1 MKLRP
6 HHAAILFSA
15 CLVLVSRTAEAVVPP
30 SVDWIEVQR
39 YTSSEP
45 NRLYHFTYL
54 IPSGNAIYLVR
65 ISNFAKATAS
75 PIVVLQSLDL
85 GTSIPPGR
93 SWQVIHRWEKN
104 PPSGEGDVQF
114 EATYAIPIGSAV
126 HLIRTSNLAGIELER
141 LPGSPL
147 SLR

>member
-6 HHAAILFSA
+6 HHAAILLSA

-93 SWQVIHRWEKN
+93 SWQVIHRW
-104 PPSGEGDVQF
+104 
-114 EATYAIPIGSAV
+114 A
-126 HLIRTSNLAGIELER
+126 
-141 LPGSPL
+141 
-147 SLR
+147 

>member
-1 MKLRP
+1 MRLRL
-6 HHAAILFSA
+6 HHAAILLA
-15 CLVLVSRTAEAVVPP
+15 AAIVLESRTGHAVVPP

-39 YTSSEP
+39 YSSSAP
-45 NRLYHFTYL
+45 NGPYHFTYL

-65 ISNFAKATAS
+65 ISNFAKASAS

-85 GTSIPPGR
+85 GAPIPPGR

-114 EATYAIPIGSAV
+114 EATYAIPMGSAV
-126 HLIRTSNLAGIELER
+126 HLIRTSNLTGIDLER

>member
-1 MKLRP
+1 MRP
-6 HHAAILFSA
+6 RLHQAAILLVGFS
-15 CLVLVSRTAEAVVPP
+15 LFESRTVEAIVPP

-39 YTSSEP
+39 YTSGAP
-45 NRLYHFTYL
+45 NGPYHFVYL
-54 IPSGNAIYLVR
+54 IPSGNAIHLVR
-65 ISNFAKATAS
+65 ISNFAKDIAS

-85 GTSIPPGR
+85 GAPIPPGR

-114 EATYAIPIGSAV
+114 EATYAIPMGNFV
-126 HLIRTSNLAGIELER
+126 HLVRTSNLTGIDLER